1 MRTFILSSI
10 KKVRTKKPLIHHI
23 TNYVT
28 VNDCANI
35 TLAIGASPIMAD
47 DRNEVA
53 EIIEHSNA
61 LVINIGTLNERTIPS
76 MISAGKAANKKEIP
90 VILDPVGVGV
100 SSLRNE
106 TVKKLLNE
114 IRFTVI
120 KGNRSE
126 IRFLAGITSNTNGVD
141 ASTEDLKKETETQQV
156 AKKMAKKYQCII
168 AITGEVDIVTNGNQM
183 ILIENGCEK
192 MSHITGTG
200 CMSAS
205 LIAAFCACQSTQPLY
220 STAVALL
227 SMGIAGEQATNETN
241 NYGTSSLRTV
251 IIDKISLLKAET
263 LIEKG
268 IFYEN

>member
-1 MRTFILSSI
+1 MKTFILSSI
-10 KKVRTKKPLIHHI
+10 KKIHTKKPLIHHI

-61 LVINIGTLNERTIPS
+61 LVINIGTLNDRTIPS
-76 MISAGKAANKKEIP
+76 MISAGKAANKKQIP
-90 VILDPVGVGV
+90 VILDPVGVGA
-100 SSLRNE
+100 STLRNE
-106 TVKKLLNE
+106 TVKKLLKE

-126 IRFLAGITSNTNGVD
+126 IRFLAGATSNTNGVD
-141 ASTEDLKKETETQQV
+141 ASAEDLKREIETQLV

-168 AITGEVDIVTNGNQM
+168 AITGEIDIVTNGDQM

-205 LIAAFCACQSTQPLY
+205 LIAVFCACHPNQSLY
-220 STAVALL
+220 STAVALI
-227 SMGIAGEQATNETN
+227 SMGIAGEQAANKTINQ
-241 NYGTSSLRTV
+241 GTGSLRTA
-251 IIDKISLLKAET
+251 IIDKISLLEAEK